1 MATSIES
8 IQKENTELRH
18 IIAVH
23 AGQIERNTQVIYQLL
38 GGLFNQRNQV
48 SILESHKNSLFG
60 GDDDIDIKKGEIN
73 DNVIWP
79 TTRQGD
85 EHEAR
90 IKFLEDRLRQLE
102 EQVDRMESRQ
112 WEKMD

>member
-1 MATSIES
+1 MAASFES
-8 IQKENTELRH
+8 IKKENAELKH
-18 IIAVH
+18 IIAAH

-60 GDDDIDIKKGEIN
+60 DACKNEVSIEE
-73 DNVIWP
+73 VVWP

-85 EHEAR
+85 AHEER
-90 IKFLEDRLRQLE
+90 IKFLEEKLRQLE
-102 EQVDRMESRQ
+102 EQVAKIESRQ
-112 WEKMD
+112 QTL